1 MRHMMSGRGKRALL
15 ALAAVGWLLISQACD
30 PTATTNPL
38 QNFYGDPPVVYTF
51 LNSLTGQ
58 ETAVRIAFPAYTN
71 NVKVSNP
78 TGFTFL
84 RSGAL
89 LPGLLQ
95 QPMSVHK
102 LGGGAIPPDPD
113 EFGFDPW
120 DIPDP
125 PDPFLPDPPF
135 DDFPPPPDPFDDPFD
150 GLPDP
155 PIDLPPLP
163 SDDLPLTDYSPGTV
177 TVTGLGSSASGGAN
191 QPESTG
197 GKRPRSVMV
206 RANIQ
211 VGPLAAGI
219 VNSPDKSTLY
229 VAVGGAANIAVI
241 DRRSLSITRRIALP
255 SGAQP
260 YSLAITPD
268 GKRLYTG
275 EFVGNSNG
283 SLYSID
289 LPNGPVKQL
298 AGAGS
303 YVTHALVTRDG
314 TQVWFCN
321 YFGGNVLIYDV
332 LTNALIT
339 SLPIQFA
346 WDVAFNASGT
356 RAYITNGPA
365 GAVGAVAVIDAASLQ
380 TIASIPVGMTPKN
393 IRITPSGR
401 HLFVTNYDSNFMTQ
415 IDTST
420 NQVIRNIPVGG
431 TGANGIGFANN

>member
-1 MRHMMSGRGKRALL
+1 MSNRGRRVVL
-15 ALAAVGWLLISQACD
+15 ALAAIAWLLILQACD
-30 PTATTNPL
+30 PTVASNPM

-51 LNSLTGQ
+51 LNSITGH

-71 NVKVSNP
+71 TVNVTNP

-84 RSGAL
+84 RSGAS
-89 LPGLLQ
+89 LPGFLQ
-95 QPMSVHK
+95 QPMSIHK
-102 LGGGAIPPDPD
+102 FGGGALPPDPD
-113 EFGFDPW
+113 EFQFDPW

-125 PDPFLPDPPF
+125 PDIPFPPDDPFEDIPLPPPPPDDPFDGFPDPPF
-135 DDFPPPPDPFDDPFD
+135 D
-150 GLPDP
+150 
-155 PIDLPPLP
+155 LPPLP
-163 SDDLPLTDYSPGTV
+163 PDDLPGSDYSPGTV
-177 TVTGLGSSASGGAN
+177 NVTNPGSGGGIN
-191 QPESTG
+191 QPESI
-197 GKRPRSVMV
+197 GKRPRSVTV

-229 VAVGGAANIAVI
+229 VAVGGASNIAVI

-255 SGAQP
+255 SGSQP

-289 LPNGPVKQL
+289 LPNGPAKQL
-298 AGAGS
+298 SGAGS

-321 YFGGNVLIYDV
+321 YYGGNVLIYDV

-339 SLPIQFA
+339 ALPIQFA

-356 RAYITNGPA
+356 RAYITNGAP
-365 GAVGAVAVIDAASLQ
+365 GSVGAVAVIDTASLQ
-380 TIASIPVGMTPKN
+380 TIASIPVGSTPKN

-415 IDTST
+415 IDTAT
-420 NQVIRNIPVGG
+420 NQVVRNIPVGG
-431 TGANGIGFANN
+431 TGANGIAFASN